1 MEDSIR
7 RFVLLKLTTDRHE
20 ASRDLFA
27 TAELLVLYGLEACP
41 LRKTDLNSL
50 DFAVN
55 ILFMKFF
62 QTINMDIIKSC
73 QSYFSFQLPSA
84 VLSKRVAKINMKWN
98 LRSPHFKSDNGEI
111 WHKGAGP
118 ELPAHTKLCK
128 NCLSGYTSFGQIYTK
143 NYQFRRFWGL

>member
-1 MEDSIR
+1 MKDSIR

-98 LRSPHFKSDNGEI
+98 LKSPHFKSDNGEI
-111 WHKGAGP
+111 RVRARSS
-118 ELPAHTKLCK
+118 LPTPNFVKIA
-128 NCLSGYTSFGQIYTK
+128 
-143 NYQFRRFWGL
+143 